1 MTIQKILNDK
11 MFELSVHTLGQLRR
25 DLKDQ
30 TGVLAKILKEGML
43 QSGRYEINVHPAHA
57 SYDTLVRVI
66 HPKNIHRASIDMHG
80 NVHVLANGGVQ
91 SFPASEFDD
100 ALDYMFLQIVQ
111 RT

>member
-1 MTIQKILNDK
+1 MPNPISDKI
-11 MFELSVHTLGQLRR
+11 FELSVHTLGQLRR

-43 QSGRYEINVHPAHA
+43 QNGSYEINVYPSPEYH
-57 SYDTLVRVI
+57 DTLVRVV
-66 HPKNIHRASIDMHG
+66 HPKKTHRASIDMNG

>member
-1 MTIQKILNDK
+1 
-11 MFELSVHTLGQLRR
+11 MFEISVHTLGQLRR

-43 QSGRYEINVHPAHA
+43 QSGSYEINVHPAHEA
-57 SYDTLVRVI
+57 HDTLVRIV
-66 HPKNIHRASIDMHG
+66 HPKNIHRASIDIHG